1 MIIYAESDHEVR
13 VYELD
18 FYGGHNAVRLLG
30 KISASGGIAPASL
43 FISDAFALE

>member
-1 MIIYAESDHEVR
+1 MIIYAESADHEVK

-43 FISDAFALE
+43 FT